1 VHIRFA
7 GNHTFPLPAK
17 LGTAN
22 MRNEISRR
30 IVPVKRIAISVLL
43 LAAVALLSVSCG
55 TSDYVESLALS
66 ASGATAGGSYNLSGV
81 DFALQ
86 LQVQA
91 VYHSGKTIDVTNN
104 STWTVSPVGQIA
116 TVGLDA
122 DPSLFPGGPLPAYG
136 PTTVPISTTGLMQGI
151 AQICTWVDGTTT
163 STTGT
168 TYDSPPQWAYTGYY
182 QVTATYRNFTSNPI
196 GVGVGVAQATGTSGC
211 GPSNTN

>member
-1 VHIRFA
+1 
-7 GNHTFPLPAK
+7 
-17 LGTAN
+17 

-104 STWTVSPVGQIA
+104 STWTVSPTGVIA
-116 TVGLDA
+116 TVGLGA
-122 DPSLFPGGPLPAYG
+122 DPSLQPGGPLPPYG
-136 PTTVPISTTGLMQGI
+136 PTTVPISSTGLMQGL
-151 AQICTWVDGTTT
+151 APICTWANGTTT
-163 STTGT
+163 SSTGQTTF
-168 TYDSPPQWAYTGYY
+168 DSPPQWAYTGYY

-196 GVGVGVAQATGTSGC
+196 GVGVGVAEATGTPGC
-211 GPSNTN
+211 GPANTTN